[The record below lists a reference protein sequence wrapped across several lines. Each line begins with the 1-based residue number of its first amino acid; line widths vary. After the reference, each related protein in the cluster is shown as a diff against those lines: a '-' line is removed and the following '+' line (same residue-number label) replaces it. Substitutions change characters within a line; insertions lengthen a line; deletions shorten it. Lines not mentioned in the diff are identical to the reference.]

1 MSSFTNHIAGPYK
14 AKPEDAPYYPI
25 SIREKSMLNG
35 TPMDMQTAL
44 DLLVNRE
51 VCLPNSKHPAVREA
65 YQLKRITQ

>member
-1 MSSFTNHIAGPYK
+1 MANYTKHIAGPFK
-14 AKPEDAPYYPI
+14 AKPEDAPYYPV

-35 TPMDMQTAL
+35 IPMDMQSAL

-51 VCLPNSKHPAVREA
+51 VCLPNGKHPSVREA